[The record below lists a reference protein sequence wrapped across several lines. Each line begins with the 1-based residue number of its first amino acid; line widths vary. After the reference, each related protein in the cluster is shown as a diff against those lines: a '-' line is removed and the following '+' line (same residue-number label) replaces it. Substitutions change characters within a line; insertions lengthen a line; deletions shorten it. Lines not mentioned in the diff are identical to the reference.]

1 MKRIPLY
8 FVFTG
13 IELVRYFL
21 LTFMAGPLPASISSS
36 AQILRLL
43 AAPNILFAAAFFF
56 LAVDRERYA
65 VYQPLLIVGKAAAV
79 FSASLALPGI
89 MGRLYSGA
97 SDGLSSWALV
107 PVLLWDIAA
116 TLVLLLRKNPGNGHG
131 LPASPEPEMV
141 ETE

>member
-21 LTFMAGPLPASISSS
+21 LTYMAGPLPASAASS

-89 MGRLYSGA
+89 LGRMYSGA
-97 SDGLSSWALV
+97 PDGFSSWALV
-107 PVLLWDIAA
+107 PVLLWDITAA
-116 TLVLLLRKNPGNGHG
+116 LVLLLGKSPVTAHG
-131 LPASPEPEMV
+131 LPTTPEPELV